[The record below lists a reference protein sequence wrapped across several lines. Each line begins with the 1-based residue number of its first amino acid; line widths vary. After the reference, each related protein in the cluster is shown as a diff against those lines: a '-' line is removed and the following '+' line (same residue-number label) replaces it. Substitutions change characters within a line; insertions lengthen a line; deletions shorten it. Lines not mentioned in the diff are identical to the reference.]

1 MREVKSVELRCD
13 DRAENLVFTRYEYKP
28 TAMDHDPSIFYDYEI
43 NLEDSYCRT
52 RCNRFVRAW
61 KAFLGKPIYYSGIYT
76 SDKRKVKKWLKD
88 CLKLVNET
96 DTVSKKNKMTELEA
110 YKKFCLDLYTSWCK
124 LHKENAKL
132 RGIKTTDW
140 LTKDIPL
147 ERIIEGKVEL
157 LMTGDI
163 KTYWC
168 ESELE
173 EDE

>member
-1 MREVKSVELRCD
+1 MEVKTVELRCD
-13 DRAENLVFTRYEYKP
+13 DHAENLVFTRHEYKP
-28 TAMDHDPSIFYDYEI
+28 TAMNHDASTFYDYEI
-43 NLEDSYCRT
+43 NLEDSYCRN

-61 KAFLGKPIYYSGIYT
+61 KAFWGKPIYYSGIYT
-76 SDKRKVKKWLKD
+76 EDKEKVRKWLTN
-88 CLKLVNET
+88 CLRLLEEG
-96 DTVSKKNKMTELEA
+96 DKMTELEA
-110 YKKFCLDLYTSWCK
+110 YKKFSLDLYTSWCE

-132 RGIKTTDW
+132 KGIKTTNW

-163 KTYWC
+163 KSYWC
-168 ESELE
+168 ESDLE